1 MDVNLIVNFA
11 VTITLAQEKM
21 EFSRIK
27 VAPRLYKWFL
37 KIFKGLE
44 EYISLEPQNIQT
56 CY

>member
-37 KIFKGLE
+37 KIFQGLE
-44 EYISLEPQNIQT
+44 EYISVEPPNIQT

>member
-44 EYISLEPQNIQT
+44 EYISVEPPNIQT